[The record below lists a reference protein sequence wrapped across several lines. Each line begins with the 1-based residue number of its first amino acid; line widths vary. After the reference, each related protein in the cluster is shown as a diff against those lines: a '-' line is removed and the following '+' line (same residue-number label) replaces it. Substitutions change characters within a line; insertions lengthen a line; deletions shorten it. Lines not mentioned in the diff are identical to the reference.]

1 MQTMTRRGFVA
12 LGALTAAAPRAF
24 GAQPTPG
31 RLPRLGVQAG
41 IVRDALARDFDGTLG
56 RLAQLGLKTLEL
68 QWYGGNFGRSPRE
81 IRRACDNAGIQVTS
95 ALVRAGAV
103 LVGWAR
109 HLAALHELGASHVL
123 VVNLTE
129 DEAHSIDD
137 WREWADRFSTAGA
150 EARRAGIWL
159 GLHNEPH
166 FVTPIGGR
174 VPYDEFIDRSDP
186 ASVALSMDAANMLRG
201 GGDPVAYLRRHASRY
216 RSGHLKDV
224 TPAGIVGGRFG
235 DGRLPLQAVLDA
247 TPKHARAHQ
256 FLEHPLGDAPFDE
269 LARISKLLVRRPND
283 DGRRPTATKVGA
295 PL

>member
-1 MQTMTRRGFVA
+1 MHAITRRDF
-12 LGALTAAAPRAF
+12 AAAIGTMAGVGVRGLDARTV
-24 GAQPTPG
+24 AG

-41 IVRDALARDFDGTLG
+41 ILRDALARDFERTLG
-56 RLAQLGLKTLEL
+56 RLAQLGLVTLEL

-81 IRRACDNAGIQVTS
+81 IRRACDAAGIQVTS

-103 LVGWAR
+103 LVGWPR
-109 HLAALHELGASHVL
+109 HLAALHELGASHVV

-166 FVTPIGGR
+166 FVTPVEGR
-174 VPYDEFIDRSDP
+174 VPYDAFIEHSDP
-186 ASVALSMDAANMLRG
+186 AAVALSMDAANMLRG
-201 GGDPVAYLRRHASRY
+201 GGDPVAYLRKHAARY

-224 TPAGIVGGRFG
+224 TPAGVVGGRFG
-235 DGRLPLQAVLDA
+235 DGRVPLHAVLDA
-247 TPKHARAHQ
+247 TPMHARAHQ
-256 FLEHPLGDAPFDE
+256 FLEHPLGDTPFDE
-269 LARISKLLVRRPND
+269 LARIAAMVAARAQPE
-283 DGRRPTATKVGA
+283 A
-295 PL
+295 